1 MMKWKR
7 ILSLLLMIVLVCS
20 FVACGSASTLDKDTT
35 EGDTESVAEPDS
47 EILPDAEGG
56 LAVFLKSDMASFKIA
71 YSSELG
77 KDALA
82 EVQKLSARINSVCGI
97 EITVTSDFI
106 MSNNEQLKEWE
117 HEILIGPTNREASNI
132 FGADLRESDYG
143 YGYVDGKIVISGGS
157 SVAVK
162 NAISQFMVDVIVG
175 HSSSDVFYQS
185 DWTKIEK
192 KSYAVEQLSINGVSV
207 KEYTIVYAKSAAL
220 FEMEM
225 ASRLQSVIVQHTG
238 YSLQIR
244 SDSEVQSAE
253 KTFLIGKTKFSTNL
267 PADVLNANVG
277 CVVGNGATVTAYGD
291 DVQGMVNSSKL
302 LTDLLFDS
310 TSTEKSRAVTI
321 GEAQT
326 FDGKDTF
333 SVMTHNLK
341 VGDVPSDRIERAMTL
356 IYKYMPDTLG
366 VQEAKTEWMN
376 ALNDR
381 LSDYYAIVG
390 EGREGGTKGEYNAI
404 LYAKAKYNLIESG
417 TKWLTDTP
425 DEVSKLPNSTYYRI
439 FTWVL
444 LEDKVTG
451 ERYLHVNTHL
461 EGGVSQMIQVK
472 CLMIFLKQ
480 YNDVPIV
487 LTGDMNAVIT
497 ADEMKYIQDK
507 GFATKQDFSE
517 LDHLPLF
524 GRGYSV
530 IDWIFVTKDCMT
542 LTNYVTD
549 DNYFNGDY
557 ASDHCSYF
565 AEFRIQRPSEGD
577 IDHGWSD
584 LDISLRPEGSLDE
597 TEDQD
602 GTNYGE
608 LIRPK

>member
-1 MMKWKR
+1 M
-7 ILSLLLMIVLVCS
+7 
-20 FVACGSASTLDKDTT
+20 
-35 EGDTESVAEPDS
+35 
-47 EILPDAEGG
+47 
-56 LAVFLKSDMASFKIA
+56 
-71 YSSELG
+71 
-77 KDALA
+77 
-82 EVQKLSARINSVCGI
+82 
-97 EITVTSDFI
+97 
-106 MSNNEQLKEWE
+106 
-117 HEILIGPTNREASNI
+117 
-132 FGADLRESDYG
+132 
-143 YGYVDGKIVISGGS
+143 
-157 SVAVK
+157 
-162 NAISQFMVDVIVG
+162 
-175 HSSSDVFYQS
+175 
-185 DWTKIEK
+185 
-192 KSYAVEQLSINGVSV
+192 SINGVSV

-220 FEMEM
+220 FEREM

-238 YSLQIR
+238 YNLQIR
-244 SDSEVQSAE
+244 SDGEVQSAE
-253 KTFLIGKTKFSTNL
+253 KAFLIGKTKFSTNL
-267 PADVLNANVG
+267 PADALNANVG

-341 VGDVPSDRIERAMTL
+341 VGDVPADRIERAMTL

-524 GRGYSV
+524 GRGYNV

-602 GTNYGE
+602 GNNYDE
-608 LIRPK
+608 LLRPK